1 MMSAD
6 AIGLSSAERRR
17 AALRTVT
24 PPSGSGASVDAEAEF
39 TAFFRVEF
47 ARVLRTVRLVVGDSG
62 RAEEITQDAFV
73 QLLDH
78 WPKVSGYE
86 RPDAWVRRVAIRMA
100 GRAARRE
107 RMVRLLE
114 STFGTAEPTSELP
127 EGDSDV
133 VAAVRQLPPGQ
144 RTAVVLF
151 YFEDRP
157 VVEVAE
163 LLGCSPA
170 TARVHL
176 HRARRRLA
184 ALLGEVVDDVV

>member
-1 MMSAD
+1 MSAD
-6 AIGLSSAERRR
+6 AIGLGTAARRR
-17 AALRTVT
+17 AALRPGTSR
-24 PPSGSGASVDAEAEF
+24 SGVGARMDAEAEF
-39 TAFFRVEF
+39 TAFFRAEF
-47 ARVLRTVRLVVGDSG
+47 VRVLRTVCLVVGDRG

-78 WPKVSGYE
+78 WDTVSGYE
-86 RPDAWVRRVAIRMA
+86 RPEAWVRRVAIRMA
-100 GRAARRE
+100 ARAARRE
-107 RMVRLLE
+107 RMVRILE
-114 STFGTAEPTSELP
+114 DPFGRVEPTSEMP
-127 EGDSDV
+127 ESESDV
-133 VAAVRQLPPGQ
+133 AAAVRRLPAGQ

>member
-1 MMSAD
+1 MSAD
-6 AIGLSSAERRR
+6 AIGLSGAERRR
-17 AALRTVT
+17 AALHTVT
-24 PPSGSGASVDAEAEF
+24 PPSGSGARVDAEAEF

-47 ARVLRTVRLVVGDSG
+47 ARVLRTVRFVVGDPG

-86 RPDAWVRRVAIRMA
+86 RPEAWVRRVAIRMA

-107 RMVRLLE
+107 RMARLLD
-114 STFGTAEPTSELP
+114 STFGTAEPTSEMP